1 MNSCLISSSLQRE
14 KNPMGLAASTIYLCC
29 VRNGENKTQKDI
41 AQASGISHV
50 TVRNRFREPNNH
62 IG

>member
-1 MNSCLISSSLQRE
+1 MSDR

-29 VRNGENKTQKDI
+29 VRNGKNKTQKDI

-50 TVRNRFREPNNH
+50 TVRNRFRELNNH